1 MVIILHL
8 NEMKYVVIT
17 RLSRS
22 LLWVKTIVD
31 HRTCILGKPLKN
43 HQCQWSIWEKN
54 IQWWWSGCSK
64 TIEKPS
70 KAMVLRKK
78 NITIPL
84 FEKNDHRWSLDSDK
98 MYFLIIHIGETYQH
112 IVRKWIRITKGC
124 CIVSFFRSLVPSSAA
139 LSAFL
144 WAFAPAP
151 SASSAPLPLPPS
163 ASATPSTSPPS
174 FFAHIHFASYFPWS
188 GQIWAMMQGCS
199 LLPLHYHQTHLMSS
213 FSFFS

>member
-78 NITIPL
+78 NITIPS
-84 FEKNDHRWSLDSDK
+84 FEKNDHRWSLCGSQAV
-98 MYFLIIHIGETYQH
+98 GENWERSVR
-112 IVRKWIRITKGC
+112 IVTT
-124 CIVSFFRSLVPSSAA
+124 SLSSAEQ
-139 LSAFL
+139 L
-144 WAFAPAP
+144 WTHADKSHGFFAQRPTQKSNKAAAP
-151 SASSAPLPLPPS
+151 SL
-163 ASATPSTSPPS
+163 TPWWLGCWVPGTRPTRRLNNNNCN
-174 FFAHIHFASYFPWS
+174 WS
-188 GQIWAMMQGCS
+188 NQHCPAWKS
-199 LLPLHYHQTHLMSS
+199 LEFLQ
-213 FSFFS
+213 

>member
-17 RLSRS
+17 RFSRS

-78 NITIPL
+78 NITIPS
-84 FEKNDHRWSLDSDK
+84 FEKNDHRWSLAGGDW
-98 MYFLIIHIGETYQH
+98 EVQ
-112 IVRKWIRITKGC
+112 VRPAGREASCSGG
-124 CIVSFFRSLVPSSAA
+124 RSSAA
-139 LSAFL
+139 WS
-144 WAFAPAP
+144 FA
-151 SASSAPLPLPPS
+151 
-163 ASATPSTSPPS
+163 TSTSNHRRHWGRRGKNS
-174 FFAHIHFASYFPWS
+174 
-188 GQIWAMMQGCS
+188 QGRRVGKFLLVYVGCRGYQWLQKGRLRQPEALVCS
-199 LLPLHYHQTHLMSS
+199 LPIY
-213 FSFFS
+213 